1 MKRILKALI
10 FSVAFSFLI
19 VGCASKTA
27 PVELEGKE
35 QIRAIQIEANRTVMI
50 GDAYDYEFGSDYRA
64 AKAEFEHLKSLYPH
78 AVEVN
83 RISIATDAFNEPHA
97 SALLFEL
104 WLDRESLPLADQLA
118 LYKHPN
124 FTGFK
129 DREILQFSFKI
140 LGVPMRVKDREQILK
155 NRALAKPLSL
165 NAVVFVDSGRLSEE
179 SARKKGDMQDA
190 IITMFSPVWMP
201 VSAVIQSLGAIF
213 DDEK

>member
-64 AKAEFEHLKSLYPH
+64 AKAEFEHLKSLYSH

-104 WLDRESLPLADQLA
+104 WLDRESLPLADQLV

-140 LGVPMRVKDREQILK
+140 LGVPTRVKDRDRILK
-155 NRALAKPLSL
+155 KYALAKPLSL
-165 NAVVFVDSGRLSEE
+165 NAVVFIDSGRLSEE
-179 SARKKGDMQDA
+179 SVRKNGETQDA
-190 IITMFSPVWMP
+190 VLTMFSPVWMP
-201 VSAVIQSLGAIF
+201 VAAVMQSLGALF
-213 DDEK
+213 DNE

>member
-10 FSVAFSFLI
+10 FSMTFSFLI
-19 VGCASKTA
+19 VGCTSKTA

-64 AKAEFEHLKSLYPH
+64 AKAEFEHLKSFYPH

-104 WLDRESLPLADQLA
+104 WLDRESLPLADQLV

-140 LGVPMRVKDREQILK
+140 LATVFSQLGV
-155 NRALAKPLSL
+155 
-165 NAVVFVDSGRLSEE
+165 
-179 SARKKGDMQDA
+179 
-190 IITMFSPVWMP
+190 
-201 VSAVIQSLGAIF
+201 
-213 DDEK
+213 

>member
-19 VGCASKTA
+19 VGCASKTV

-35 QIRAIQIEANRTVMI
+35 QIRAIQIEANRTIMI
-50 GDAYDYEFGSDYRA
+50 GDAYDYEFGSDYRV
-64 AKAEFEHLKSLYPH
+64 AKAEFERLKSLYPH

-83 RISIATDAFNEPHA
+83 RISIATDAFNEPHV

-104 WLDRESLPLADQLA
+104 WLDRESLPLADQLV

-140 LGVPMRVKDREQILK
+140 LGIPTRVKDRDRILK
-155 NRALAKPLSL
+155 KYALAKPLSL
-165 NAVVFVDSGRLSEE
+165 NAVVFVDSGRLSGE
-179 SARKKGDMQDA
+179 SVRKNGETQDA
-190 IITMFSPVWMP
+190 VLTMFSPVWMP
-201 VSAVIQSLGAIF
+201 IAAVMQSLGALF
-213 DDEK
+213 DNE

>member
-10 FSVAFSFLI
+10 FSMAFSFLI

-104 WLDRESLPLADQLA
+104 WLDRESLPLADQLV

-140 LGVPMRVKDREQILK
+140 LGVPTRVKDRDRILK
-155 NRALAKPLSL
+155 KYALAKPLSL

-179 SARKKGDMQDA
+179 SVRKNGDTQDA
-190 IITMFSPVWMP
+190 VLTMFSPVWMP
-201 VSAVIQSLGAIF
+201 VAAVMQSLGALF
-213 DDEK
+213 DNE

>member
-10 FSVAFSFLI
+10 FSVEFSFLI
-19 VGCASKTA
+19 VGCTSKTA

-50 GDAYDYEFGSDYRA
+50 GDAYDYEFGSGYRA

-78 AVEVN
+78 AVEIN
-83 RISIATDAFNEPHA
+83 KISIATDAFNEPHV

-104 WLDRESLPLADQLA
+104 WLDRESLPLADQLV

-129 DREILQFSFKI
+129 NREILQFSFKI
-140 LGVPMRVKDREQILK
+140 LGVSTRVKDRDRILK
-155 NRALAKPLSL
+155 KYALAKPLSL
-165 NAVVFVDSGRLSEE
+165 NAVVFIDSDRLSEE
-179 SARKKGDMQDA
+179 SVRKNGETQDA
-190 IITMFSPVWMP
+190 VLTMFSPVWMP
-201 VSAVIQSLGAIF
+201 VAAVMQSLGALF
-213 DDEK
+213 DNE

>member
-64 AKAEFEHLKSLYPH
+64 AKAEFEHLKSLYSH

-83 RISIATDAFNEPHA
+83 RISIATDAFNKPHV

-104 WLDRESLPLADQLA
+104 WLDRESLPLADQLV

-140 LGVPMRVKDREQILK
+140 LGVPTRVKDRDRILK
-155 NRALAKPLSL
+155 KYALAKPLSL
-165 NAVVFVDSGRLSEE
+165 NAVVFIDSGRLSEE
-179 SARKKGDMQDA
+179 SVRKNGEMQDA
-190 IITMFSPVWMP
+190 VLTMFSPVWMP
-201 VSAVIQSLGAIF
+201 VAAVMQSLGALF
-213 DDEK
+213 DNE

>member
-10 FSVAFSFLI
+10 FSVEFSFLI
-19 VGCASKTA
+19 VGCTSKTA

-78 AVEVN
+78 AVEIN
-83 RISIATDAFNEPHA
+83 KISIATDAFNEPHV

-104 WLDRESLPLADQLA
+104 WLDRESLPLADQLV

-129 DREILQFSFKI
+129 NREILQFSFKI
-140 LGVPMRVKDREQILK
+140 LGVPTRVKDRDRIIK
-155 NRALAKPLSL
+155 KYALAKPLSL
-165 NAVVFVDSGRLSEE
+165 NAIVFVDSGRLSGE
-179 SARKKGDMQDA
+179 SVRKNGETQDA
-190 IITMFSPVWMP
+190 VLTMFSPVWMP
-201 VSAVIQSLGAIF
+201 VAAVMQSLGALF
-213 DDEK
+213 DNE

>member
-10 FSVAFSFLI
+10 FGAAFSFLI
-19 VGCASKTA
+19 TGCANKTA
-27 PVELEGKE
+27 LVKLEGKE
-35 QIRAIQIEANRTVMI
+35 QIRAIITEANRTVMI
-50 GDAYDYEFGSDYRA
+50 GDAYDYDFSGDYRV
-64 AKAEFEHLKSLYPH
+64 AEAELERLKSLY
-78 AVEVN
+78 AYAIEAN
-83 RISIATDAFNEPHA
+83 RISIATDAFNEPRT
-97 SALLFEL
+97 SALFFEL

-140 LGVPMRVKDREQILK
+140 LGVHMRVKDREQILK

-165 NAVVFVDSGRLSEE
+165 NAVVFVDSGRLSKE

-190 IITMFSPVWMP
+190 ILTMFSPVWMP
-201 VSAVIQSLGAIF
+201 VSAVIQSLSAIF

>member
-10 FSVAFSFLI
+10 FSVEFSFLI
-19 VGCASKTA
+19 VGCTSKTA

-104 WLDRESLPLADQLA
+104 WLDRESLPLADQLV
-118 LYKHPN
+118 LYKHSN

-140 LGVPMRVKDREQILK
+140 LGVPTRVKDRDRIIK
-155 NRALAKPLSL
+155 KYALAKPLSL
-165 NAVVFVDSGRLSEE
+165 NAIVFVDSGRLSGE
-179 SARKKGDMQDA
+179 SVRKNGETQDA
-190 IITMFSPVWMP
+190 VLTMFSPVWMP
-201 VSAVIQSLGAIF
+201 VAAVMQSLGALF
-213 DDEK
+213 DNE

>member
-1 MKRILKALI
+1 MERILKALI
-10 FSVAFSFLI
+10 FSMAFSFLI

-64 AKAEFEHLKSLYPH
+64 VKEEFEHLKSLYPH

-83 RISIATDAFNEPHA
+83 RISIATDAFNEPHV

-104 WLDRESLPLADQLA
+104 WLDRESLPLADQLV

-129 DREILQFSFKI
+129 NREILQFSFKI
-140 LGVPMRVKDREQILK
+140 LGVPTRVKDRDRILK
-155 NRALAKPLSL
+155 KYALAKPLSL
-165 NAVVFVDSGRLSEE
+165 NAVVFIDSGRLSEE
-179 SARKKGDMQDA
+179 SVRKNGETQDA
-190 IITMFSPVWMP
+190 VLTMFSPVWMP
-201 VSAVIQSLGAIF
+201 VAAVMQSLGALF
-213 DDEK
+213 DNE

>member
-10 FSVAFSFLI
+10 FSMAFSFLI

-35 QIRAIQIEANRTVMI
+35 QIRAIQIEANRTIMI
-50 GDAYDYEFGSDYRA
+50 GDAYDYEFGSDYRV
-64 AKAEFEHLKSLYPH
+64 AKAEFERLKSLYPH

-83 RISIATDAFNEPHA
+83 RISIATDAFNEPHT

-104 WLDRESLPLADQLA
+104 WLYRESLPLADQLV

-140 LGVPMRVKDREQILK
+140 LGVPTRVKDRDRILK
-155 NRALAKPLSL
+155 KYALAKPLSL
-165 NAVVFVDSGRLSEE
+165 NAIVFVDSGRLSEE
-179 SARKKGDMQDA
+179 SVRKNGETQDA
-190 IITMFSPVWMP
+190 VLTMFSPVWMP
-201 VSAVIQSLGAIF
+201 VAAVMQSLGALF
-213 DDEK
+213 DNE

>member
-10 FSVAFSFLI
+10 FSMAFSFLI

-50 GDAYDYEFGSDYRA
+50 GDAYDYEFSSDYHA
-64 AKAEFEHLKSLYPH
+64 AKAEFEHLKSLYSH

-104 WLDRESLPLADQLA
+104 WLDRESLPLADQLV

-140 LGVPMRVKDREQILK
+140 LGVPTRVKDRDRILK
-155 NRALAKPLSL
+155 KYALAKPLSL
-165 NAVVFVDSGRLSEE
+165 NAVVFIDSGRLSEE
-179 SARKKGDMQDA
+179 SVRKNGETQDA
-190 IITMFSPVWMP
+190 VLTMFSPVWMP
-201 VSAVIQSLGAIF
+201 VAAVMQSLGALF
-213 DDEK
+213 DNE

>member
-19 VGCASKTA
+19 VGCASKTV

-35 QIRAIQIEANRTVMI
+35 QIRAIQIEANRTIMI
-50 GDAYDYEFGSDYRA
+50 GDAYDYEFGSDYRV
-64 AKAEFEHLKSLYPH
+64 AKAEFERLKSLYPH

-104 WLDRESLPLADQLA
+104 WLDRESLPLADQLV

-124 FTGFK
+124 FMGFK
-129 DREILQFSFKI
+129 NREILQYSFKI
-140 LGVPMRVKDREQILK
+140 LGVPTRAKDRDRILK
-155 NRALAKPLSL
+155 KYALAKPLSL
-165 NAVVFVDSGRLSEE
+165 NAVVFIDSGRLSEE
-179 SARKKGDMQDA
+179 SVRKNGETQDA
-190 IITMFSPVWMP
+190 VLTMFSPVWMP
-201 VSAVIQSLGAIF
+201 VAAVMQSLGALF
-213 DDEK
+213 DNE

>member
-19 VGCASKTA
+19 VGCASKTT

-64 AKAEFEHLKSLYPH
+64 AKAEFEHIKSLYSH

-83 RISIATDAFNEPHA
+83 RISIATDAFNESHA

-104 WLDRESLPLADQLA
+104 WLDRESLPLADQLV

-129 DREILQFSFKI
+129 NREILQFSFKI
-140 LGVPMRVKDREQILK
+140 LGVPTRVKDRDRILK
-155 NRALAKPLSL
+155 KYALAKPLSL
-165 NAVVFVDSGRLSEE
+165 NAVVFIDSGRLSEE
-179 SARKKGDMQDA
+179 SVRKNGETQDA
-190 IITMFSPVWMP
+190 VLTMFSPVWMP
-201 VSAVIQSLGAIF
+201 VAAVMQSLGALF
-213 DDEK
+213 DNE

>member
-10 FSVAFSFLI
+10 FSMAFSFLI

-64 AKAEFEHLKSLYPH
+64 AKAEFEHIKSLYSH

-83 RISIATDAFNEPHA
+83 RISIATDAFNESHA

-104 WLDRESLPLADQLA
+104 WLDRESLPLADQLV

-140 LGVPMRVKDREQILK
+140 LGVPTRVKDRDRILK
-155 NRALAKPLSL
+155 KYALAKPLSL
-165 NAVVFVDSGRLSEE
+165 NAVVFIDSGRLSEE
-179 SARKKGDMQDA
+179 SVRKNGETQDA
-190 IITMFSPVWMP
+190 VLTMFSPVWMP
-201 VSAVIQSLGAIF
+201 VAAVMQSLGALF
-213 DDEK
+213 DNE

>member
-10 FSVAFSFLI
+10 FGAAFSFLI
-19 VGCASKTA
+19 AGCANKTA
-27 PVELEGKE
+27 PVKLEGKE
-35 QIRAIQIEANRTVMI
+35 QIRAIQIEANRTTMI
-50 GDAYDYEFGSDYRA
+50 GDAYDYDFSGDYHA
-64 AKAEFEHLKSLYPH
+64 AKAEFERLKSLY
-78 AVEVN
+78 AYAIEMN

-97 SALLFEL
+97 SALFFEL

-140 LGVPMRVKDREQILK
+140 LGVPTRVKDREQILK
-155 NRALAKPLSL
+155 KRALAKPLSL

-179 SARKKGDMQDA
+179 SARKNGETQDA
-190 IITMFSPVWMP
+190 ILTMFSPVWMP

>member
-10 FSVAFSFLI
+10 FSMAFSFLI

-50 GDAYDYEFGSDYRA
+50 GDAYDYEFGSNYRA
-64 AKAEFEHLKSLYPH
+64 AKAEFEHLKSLYSH

-104 WLDRESLPLADQLA
+104 WLDRESLPLADQLV

-140 LGVPMRVKDREQILK
+140 LGVPTRVKDRDRILK
-155 NRALAKPLSL
+155 KYALAKPLSL
-165 NAVVFVDSGRLSEE
+165 NAVVFIDSGRLSEE
-179 SARKKGDMQDA
+179 SVRKNGETQDA
-190 IITMFSPVWMP
+190 VLTMFSPVWMP
-201 VSAVIQSLGAIF
+201 VAAVMQSLGALF
-213 DDEK
+213 DNE

>member
-35 QIRAIQIEANRTVMI
+35 QIRAIQIEANRAVMI

-64 AKAEFEHLKSLYPH
+64 VKEEFEHLKSLYPH

-104 WLDRESLPLADQLA
+104 WLDRESLPLADQLV

-140 LGVPMRVKDREQILK
+140 LGVPTRVKDRDRILK
-155 NRALAKPLSL
+155 KYALAKPLSL
-165 NAVVFVDSGRLSEE
+165 NAVVFIDSGRLSEE
-179 SARKKGDMQDA
+179 SVRKNGETQDA
-190 IITMFSPVWMP
+190 VLTMFSPVWMP
-201 VSAVIQSLGAIF
+201 VAAVMQSLGALF
-213 DDEK
+213 DNE

>member
-64 AKAEFEHLKSLYPH
+64 AKAEFEHLKSLYSH

-83 RISIATDAFNEPHA
+83 RISIATDAFNEPHV

-104 WLDRESLPLADQLA
+104 WLDRESLPLADQLV
-118 LYKHPN
+118 LYKDPN

-129 DREILQFSFKI
+129 NREILQFSFKI
-140 LGVPMRVKDREQILK
+140 LGVPTRVKDRDRILK
-155 NRALAKPLSL
+155 KYALAKPLSL
-165 NAVVFVDSGRLSEE
+165 NAVVFIDSGRLSEE
-179 SARKKGDMQDA
+179 SVRKNGEMQDA
-190 IITMFSPVWMP
+190 VLTMFSPVWMP
-201 VSAVIQSLGAIF
+201 VAAVMQSLGALF
-213 DDEK
+213 DNE

>member
-35 QIRAIQIEANRTVMI
+35 QIRAIQKEANRTVMI

-83 RISIATDAFNEPHA
+83 RISIATDAFNEPHV

-104 WLDRESLPLADQLA
+104 WLDRESLPLADQLV

-140 LGVPMRVKDREQILK
+140 LGVPTRVKDRDRILK
-155 NRALAKPLSL
+155 KYALAKPLSL
-165 NAVVFVDSGRLSEE
+165 NAVVFIDSGRLSEE
-179 SARKKGDMQDA
+179 SVRKNGETQDA
-190 IITMFSPVWMP
+190 VLTMFSPVWMP
-201 VSAVIQSLGAIF
+201 VAAVMQSLGAIF
-213 DDEK
+213 DNE

>member
-1 MKRILKALI
+1 MKRILKVLI
-10 FSVAFSFLI
+10 FSMAFSFLI

-64 AKAEFEHLKSLYPH
+64 AKAEFEHLKSLYSH

-83 RISIATDAFNEPHA
+83 KISIATDAFNEPHA

-104 WLDRESLPLADQLA
+104 WLDRESLPLADQLV

-140 LGVPMRVKDREQILK
+140 LGVPTRVKNRDRILK
-155 NRALAKPLSL
+155 KYALAKPLSL
-165 NAVVFVDSGRLSEE
+165 NAVVFIDSGRLSEE
-179 SARKKGDMQDA
+179 SVRKNGETQDA
-190 IITMFSPVWMP
+190 VLTMFSPVWMP
-201 VSAVIQSLGAIF
+201 VAAVMQSLGALF
-213 DDEK
+213 DNE

>member
-19 VGCASKTA
+19 VGCASKTT

-64 AKAEFEHLKSLYPH
+64 AKAEFEHLKSLYSH

-104 WLDRESLPLADQLA
+104 WLDRESLSLADQLV

-129 DREILQFSFKI
+129 NREILQFSFKI
-140 LGVPMRVKDREQILK
+140 LGVPTRAKDRDRILK
-155 NRALAKPLSL
+155 NMRLL
-165 NAVVFVDSGRLSEE
+165 NR
-179 SARKKGDMQDA
+179 
-190 IITMFSPVWMP
+190 
-201 VSAVIQSLGAIF
+201 
-213 DDEK
+213 

>member
-10 FSVAFSFLI
+10 FSMAFSFLI
-19 VGCASKTA
+19 VGCANKTA

-35 QIRAIQIEANRTVMI
+35 QIRAIQKEANRTVMI

-104 WLDRESLPLADQLA
+104 WLDRESLPLADQLV

-140 LGVPMRVKDREQILK
+140 LGVPTRVKDRDRILK
-155 NRALAKPLSL
+155 KYALAKPLSL
-165 NAVVFVDSGRLSEE
+165 NAVVFIDSGRLSEE
-179 SARKKGDMQDA
+179 SVRKNGETQDA
-190 IITMFSPVWMP
+190 VLTMFSPVWMP
-201 VSAVIQSLGAIF
+201 VAAVMQSLGALF
-213 DDEK
+213 DNE

>member
-10 FSVAFSFLI
+10 FSMAFSFLI

-104 WLDRESLPLADQLA
+104 WLDRESLPLADQLV

-140 LGVPMRVKDREQILK
+140 LGVPTRVKDRDRILK
-155 NRALAKPLSL
+155 KYALAKPLSL

-179 SARKKGDMQDA
+179 SVRKNGETQDA
-190 IITMFSPVWMP
+190 VLTMFSPVWMP
-201 VSAVIQSLGAIF
+201 VAAVMQSLGALF
-213 DDEK
+213 DNE

>member
-10 FSVAFSFLI
+10 FSMVFSFLI

-50 GDAYDYEFGSDYRA
+50 GDAYDYEFSSDYRA

-104 WLDRESLPLADQLA
+104 WLDRESLPLADQLV
-118 LYKHPN
+118 LYKHSN

-140 LGVPMRVKDREQILK
+140 LGVPTRAKDRDRILK
-155 NRALAKPLSL
+155 KYALAKPLSL
-165 NAVVFVDSGRLSEE
+165 NAVVFIDSGRLSEE
-179 SARKKGDMQDA
+179 SVRKNGETQDA
-190 IITMFSPVWMP
+190 VLTMFSPVWMP
-201 VSAVIQSLGAIF
+201 VAAVMQSLGALF
-213 DDEK
+213 DNE

>member
-10 FSVAFSFLI
+10 FSMAFSFLI
-19 VGCASKTA
+19 VGCTSKTA

-78 AVEVN
+78 TVEIN
-83 RISIATDAFNEPHA
+83 KISIATDAFNEPHA

-104 WLDRESLPLADQLA
+104 WLDRESLPLADQLV
-118 LYKHPN
+118 LYKHSN

-140 LGVPMRVKDREQILK
+140 LGVPTRVKDRDRILK
-155 NRALAKPLSL
+155 KYALAKPLSL
-165 NAVVFVDSGRLSEE
+165 NAVVFIDSGRLSEE
-179 SARKKGDMQDA
+179 SVRKNGETQDA
-190 IITMFSPVWMP
+190 VLTMFSPVWMP
-201 VSAVIQSLGAIF
+201 VAAVMQSLGALF
-213 DDEK
+213 DNE

>member
-10 FSVAFSFLI
+10 FSMAFSFLI
-19 VGCASKTA
+19 VGCASKTT

-83 RISIATDAFNEPHA
+83 RISIATDAFNEPHV

-104 WLDRESLPLADQLA
+104 WLDRESLPLADQLV

-140 LGVPMRVKDREQILK
+140 LGVPTRVKDRDRILK
-155 NRALAKPLSL
+155 KYALAKPLSL

-179 SARKKGDMQDA
+179 SVRKSNETQDA
-190 IITMFSPVWMP
+190 VLTMFSPVWMP
-201 VSAVIQSLGAIF
+201 VAAVMQSLGALF
-213 DDEK
+213 DNE

>member
-50 GDAYDYEFGSDYRA
+50 GDAYDYEFSSDYRA
-64 AKAEFEHLKSLYPH
+64 AKAEFEHLKSLYSH

-104 WLDRESLPLADQLA
+104 WLDRESLPLADQLV

-140 LGVPMRVKDREQILK
+140 LGVPTRVKDRDRILK
-155 NRALAKPLSL
+155 KYALAKPLSL
-165 NAVVFVDSGRLSEE
+165 NAVVFIDSGRLSEE
-179 SARKKGDMQDA
+179 SVRKKGEMQDA
-190 IITMFSPVWMP
+190 VLTMFSPVWMP
-201 VSAVIQSLGAIF
+201 VAAVMQSLGALF
-213 DDEK
+213 DNE

>member
-104 WLDRESLPLADQLA
+104 WLDRESLPLADQLV

-140 LGVPMRVKDREQILK
+140 LGVPTRVKDRDRILK
-155 NRALAKPLSL
+155 KYALAKPLSL
-165 NAVVFVDSGRLSEE
+165 NAVVFIDSGRLSEE
-179 SARKKGDMQDA
+179 SVRKNGETQDA
-190 IITMFSPVWMP
+190 VLTIFSPVWMP
-201 VSAVIQSLGAIF
+201 VAAVMQSLGAIF
-213 DDEK
+213 DNE

>member
-10 FSVAFSFLI
+10 FSMAFSFLI

-104 WLDRESLPLADQLA
+104 WLDRESLPLADQLV

-140 LGVPMRVKDREQILK
+140 LGVPTRVKDRDRILK
-155 NRALAKPLSL
+155 KYALAKPLSL
-165 NAVVFVDSGRLSEE
+165 NAVVFIDSDRLSEE
-179 SARKKGDMQDA
+179 SVRKNGETQDA
-190 IITMFSPVWMP
+190 VLTMFSPVWMP
-201 VSAVIQSLGAIF
+201 IAAVMQSLGALF
-213 DDEK
+213 DNE

>member
-10 FSVAFSFLI
+10 FSMAFSFLI
-19 VGCASKTA
+19 VGCASKIA

-64 AKAEFEHLKSLYPH
+64 AKAEFQHLKSLYPH

-83 RISIATDAFNEPHA
+83 RISIATDAFNEPHV

-104 WLDRESLPLADQLA
+104 WLDRESLPLADQLV

-140 LGVPMRVKDREQILK
+140 LGVPTRVKDRDRILK
-155 NRALAKPLSL
+155 KYALAKPLSL
-165 NAVVFVDSGRLSEE
+165 NAVVFIDSGRLSEE
-179 SARKKGDMQDA
+179 SVRKNGETQDA
-190 IITMFSPVWMP
+190 VLTMFSPVWMP
-201 VSAVIQSLGAIF
+201 VAAVMQSLGALF
-213 DDEK
+213 DNE

>member
-50 GDAYDYEFGSDYRA
+50 GDAYDYEFGSGYRA

-78 AVEVN
+78 AVEIN
-83 RISIATDAFNEPHA
+83 KISIATDAFNEPHA

-104 WLDRESLPLADQLA
+104 WLDRESLPLADQLV

-129 DREILQFSFKI
+129 NREILQFSFKI
-140 LGVPMRVKDREQILK
+140 LGVPTRVKDRDRIIK
-155 NRALAKPLSL
+155 KYALAKPLSL
-165 NAVVFVDSGRLSEE
+165 NAIVFVDSGRLSGE
-179 SARKKGDMQDA
+179 SVRKNGETQDA
-190 IITMFSPVWMP
+190 VLTMFSPVWMP
-201 VSAVIQSLGAIF
+201 VAAVMQSLGALF
-213 DDEK
+213 DNE

>member
-50 GDAYDYEFGSDYRA
+50 GDAYDYEFSSDYRA
-64 AKAEFEHLKSLYPH
+64 AKAEFEHLKSLYSH

-104 WLDRESLPLADQLA
+104 WLDRESLPLADQLV

-140 LGVPMRVKDREQILK
+140 LGVPTRVKDRDRILK
-155 NRALAKPLSL
+155 KYALAKPLSL
-165 NAVVFVDSGRLSEE
+165 NAVVFIDSGRLSEE
-179 SARKKGDMQDA
+179 SVRKNGETQDA
-190 IITMFSPVWMP
+190 VLTMFSPVWMP
-201 VSAVIQSLGAIF
+201 VAAVMQSLGALF
-213 DDEK
+213 DNE

>member
-19 VGCASKTA
+19 VGCASKTV

-35 QIRAIQIEANRTVMI
+35 QIRAIQIEANRTIMI
-50 GDAYDYEFGSDYRA
+50 GDVYDYEFGSDYRA

-83 RISIATDAFNEPHA
+83 RISIATDAFNEPHV

-104 WLDRESLPLADQLA
+104 WLDRESLPLADQLV

-129 DREILQFSFKI
+129 NREILQFSFKI
-140 LGVPMRVKDREQILK
+140 LGVPTRAKDRDRILK
-155 NRALAKPLSL
+155 KYALAKPLSL
-165 NAVVFVDSGRLSEE
+165 NAVVFIDSGRLSEE
-179 SARKKGDMQDA
+179 SVRKNGETQDA
-190 IITMFSPVWMP
+190 VLTMFSPVWMP
-201 VSAVIQSLGAIF
+201 VAAVMQSLGALI
-213 DDEK
+213 

>member
-10 FSVAFSFLI
+10 FSVEFSFLI
-19 VGCASKTA
+19 VGCTSKTA

-104 WLDRESLPLADQLA
+104 WLDRESLPLADQLV

-140 LGVPMRVKDREQILK
+140 LGVPTRVKDRDRILK
-155 NRALAKPLSL
+155 KYALAKPLSL
-165 NAVVFVDSGRLSEE
+165 NAVVFIDSGRLSEE
-179 SARKKGDMQDA
+179 SVRKNGETQDA
-190 IITMFSPVWMP
+190 VLTMFSPVWMP
-201 VSAVIQSLGAIF
+201 VAAVMQSLGALF
-213 DDEK
+213 DNE

>member
-10 FSVAFSFLI
+10 FSVEFSFLI
-19 VGCASKTA
+19 VGCTSKTA

-78 AVEVN
+78 AVEIN
-83 RISIATDAFNEPHA
+83 KISIATDAFNEPHA

-104 WLDRESLPLADQLA
+104 WLDRESLPLADQLV

-129 DREILQFSFKI
+129 NREILQFSFKI
-140 LGVPMRVKDREQILK
+140 LGVPTRVKDRDRIIK
-155 NRALAKPLSL
+155 KYALAKPLSL
-165 NAVVFVDSGRLSEE
+165 NAIVFVDSGRLSGE
-179 SARKKGDMQDA
+179 SVRKNGETQDA
-190 IITMFSPVWMP
+190 VLTMFSPVWMP
-201 VSAVIQSLGAIF
+201 VAAVMQSLGALF
-213 DDEK
+213 DNE

>member
-1 MKRILKALI
+1 MNLTKFHTIL
-10 FSVAFSFLI
+10 VFLI
-19 VGCASKTA
+19 LFAFAGCASKTA

-50 GDAYDYEFGSDYRA
+50 GDAYDYEFGSDYCA
-64 AKAEFEHLKSLYPH
+64 AKAEFERLKSLYPH

-83 RISIATDAFNEPHA
+83 RISIATDAFNEPHV

-104 WLDRESLPLADQLA
+104 WLDRESLPLADQLV

-140 LGVPMRVKDREQILK
+140 LGVPTRVKDRDRILK
-155 NRALAKPLSL
+155 KYALAKPLSL
-165 NAVVFVDSGRLSEE
+165 NAVVFIDSGRLSEE
-179 SARKKGDMQDA
+179 SVRKNGETQDA
-190 IITMFSPVWMP
+190 VLTMFSPVWMP
-201 VSAVIQSLGAIF
+201 VAAVMQSLGALF
-213 DDEK
+213 DNE

>member
-10 FSVAFSFLI
+10 FSMAFSFLI

-83 RISIATDAFNEPHA
+83 RISIATDAFNEPHV

-104 WLDRESLPLADQLA
+104 WLDRESLPLADQLV

-140 LGVPMRVKDREQILK
+140 LGVPTRVKDRDRILK
-155 NRALAKPLSL
+155 KYALAKPLSL

-179 SARKKGDMQDA
+179 SVRKSNETQDA
-190 IITMFSPVWMP
+190 VLTMFSPVWMP
-201 VSAVIQSLGAIF
+201 VAAVMQSLGALF
-213 DDEK
+213 DNE